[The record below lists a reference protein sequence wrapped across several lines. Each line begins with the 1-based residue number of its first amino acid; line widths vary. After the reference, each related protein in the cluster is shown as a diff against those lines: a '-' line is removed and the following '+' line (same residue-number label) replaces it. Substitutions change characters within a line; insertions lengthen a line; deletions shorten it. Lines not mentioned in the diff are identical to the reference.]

1 VALLL
6 EEALG
11 IVQSTLKMTRSE
23 NKTLAIA
30 CWVVSLVPFLGII
43 MSIVLLVIYKDRFV
57 RANAAQC
64 LIMLIVWDLVIG
76 VIASLTFGIGRVL
89 FIIPRVLAILGAVK
103 AAAGETFVPPFTG
116 PIAKAVV
123 SA

>member
-1 VALLL
+1 
-6 EEALG
+6 
-11 IVQSTLKMTRSE
+11 MTRSD

-30 CWVVSLVPFLGII
+30 CWIVSLVPFLGIL
-43 MSIVLLVIYKDRFV
+43 MSIVLLVTDKDRFV

-76 VIASLTFGIGRVL
+76 VIAFLTFGLGEVL
-89 FIIPRVLAILGAVK
+89 FVIPRILAILGAVK
-103 AAAGETFVPPFTG
+103 AAAGETFIPPFTG

-123 SA
+123 RP